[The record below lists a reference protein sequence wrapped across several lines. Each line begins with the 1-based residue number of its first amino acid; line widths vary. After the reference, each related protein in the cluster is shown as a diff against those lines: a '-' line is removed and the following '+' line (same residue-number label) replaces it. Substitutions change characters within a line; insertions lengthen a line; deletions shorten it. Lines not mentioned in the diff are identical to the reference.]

1 MGVTHAAAAL
11 VLCLVGLAFGLWLV
25 GLPFAQATG
34 AVVLL
39 ASTAGIAST
48 LRQEVTRSG
57 DGR

>member
-1 MGVTHAAAAL
+1 MTHAAAAL